1 MSILAQIRDRRS
13 EILELASRHRV
24 KNVKIFGSVVRGEES
39 PNSDIDFLVECDKE
53 CSLFDLI
60 ALKQSLEGVLG
71 RNVDIVTPTSVH
83 WTLEKSII
91 GEAQEL

>member
-1 MSILAQIRDRRS
+1 MSILARIRDRRS

-71 RNVDIVTPTSVH
+71 RNVDIVTLTSVH